1 MKVDLYTK
9 IVLTVIAL
17 ALTFNLLKPVL
28 LPSDVAAEED
38 KKFEHLQISIS
49 AVGIY
54 FFDTKTGDL
63 WIYKEQGDIAKYT
76 LTNGIGSPFK
86 RTGQ

>member
-1 MKVDLYTK
+1 MKIDLYTK

-28 LPSDVAAEED
+28 LPSDVEAQED
-38 KKFEHLQISIS
+38 RKFGHLQVSIS
-49 AVGIY
+49 ANRTY

-63 WIYKEQGDIAKYT
+63 WVYYENNDIKKYT
-76 LTNGIGSPFK
+76 LPNGIGAPFK
-86 RTGQ
+86 LDKN